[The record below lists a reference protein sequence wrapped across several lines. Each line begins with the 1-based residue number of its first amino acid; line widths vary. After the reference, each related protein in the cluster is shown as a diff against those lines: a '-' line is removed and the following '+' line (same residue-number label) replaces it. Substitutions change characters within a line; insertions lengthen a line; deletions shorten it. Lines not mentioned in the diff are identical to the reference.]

1 MMAYI
6 CNWYVPSLF
15 IKTIEK
21 QLKKNRL
28 DNLKNAKGFDKNPQ
42 NINRHG
48 RPRRLVSLIIYELKE
63 QGIES
68 VKPNQIIDVFEMLFN
83 LESKE
88 IAEIANND
96 KNPYFIRRV
105 AKEMLSG
112 KGFDIIER
120 MIDRVHGKPK
130 QATEITGKDGDGLTI
145 NFVPAKK

>member
-1 MMAYI
+1 MSRANYERT
-6 CNWYVPSLF
+6 
-15 IKTIEK
+15 IK
-21 QLKKNRL
+21 N
-28 DNLKNAKGFDKNPQ
+28 KGFDKNPN
-42 NINRHG
+42 NINRKG
-48 RPRRLVSLIIYELKE
+48 RPRRLVSSIIQDLKE
-63 QGIES
+63 KGIVQ
-68 VKPNQIIDVFEMLFN
+68 VKATDIVEAFEMLFN

-130 QATEITGKDGDGLTI
+130 QATELTGDI
-145 NFVPAKK
+145 NINWKEEKTYE